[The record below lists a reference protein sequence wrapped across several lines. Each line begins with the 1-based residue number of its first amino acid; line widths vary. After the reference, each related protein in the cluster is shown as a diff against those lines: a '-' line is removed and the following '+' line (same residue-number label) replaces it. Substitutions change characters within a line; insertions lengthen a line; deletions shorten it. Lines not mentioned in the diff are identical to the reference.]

1 MMRSTGDYA
10 TIGGREYSV
19 VARGTDP
26 DGSGYVGLQLDGAG
40 GSGFDRVIE
49 RPSGDRM
56 AKVRRDELDTLV
68 RVTTT
73 GVVDGADVTLYGD
86 GDGDGVPCSFVGDPA
101 WAERHGFSGSQHDG
115 WSGEVARTEISDIR
129 ETVVDLLRPADAAG
143 GR

>member
-1 MMRSTGDYA
+1 MRSTGDYA
-10 TIGGREYSV
+10 TLGGREFRV

-26 DGSGYVGLQLDGAG
+26 DGSAYVGLLLEDAG
-40 GSGFDRVIE
+40 ESGFDEVID

-56 AKVRRDELDTLV
+56 AKVRRDELDGLV
-68 RVTTT
+68 RVTAT

-86 GDGDGVPCSFVGDPA
+86 GDVVPCSFVGDPA

-115 WSGEVARTEISDIR
+115 WTGEVPRAEIDDIH
-129 ETVVDLLRPADAAG
+129 ETVVDLLRPADAGG